1 MAIKKEL
8 SKSCRACGLV
18 FDSTLS
24 NKQPKRAL
32 CKECYQIEFKKMCKA
47 QKDKRAEVGAALNR
61 VEAYKDYKLENR
73 KGFWASINKEIRTLT
88 KREDIRTFI
97 SKQMDRILE
106 DKRLMQYINYISI
119 AEQRKNENNKTK

>member
-8 SKSCRACGLV
+8 SKKCGACGVV
-18 FDSTLS
+18 FD
-24 NKQPKRAL
+24 NNNPKQPKRAR
-32 CKECYQIEFKKMCKA
+32 CVECYRIELQKISKG